1 MRHPRAPERQHVHL
15 LIQAQDGSGEGVWA
29 TPSVAPGIFE
39 FDNFPISCGD
49 YTLGDLV
56 MAADDG
62 DGHLYIIGLAER
74 RFRGTYLRCE
84 AVDVEGP
91 RATARHRAIAGHLE
105 SRGVLLESLIVGW
118 YGAAVPVG
126 MSGEPSPS
134 CWPARPTPFAKRQR
148 GTPMFEP
155 ERPTPAGHRRH
166 RFMGHSID
174 LPEDLTEAQLD
185 GRACIHCAAEEQ
197 PMKPVE
203 AWSEL
208 SSQLFECVD
217 VEACADR
224 RGLCYVCGHEWR
236 WHTRVGM
243 CQGTANGSSATV
255 S

>member
-126 MSGEPSPS
+126 MSGEALAELLASAPYPI
-134 CWPARPTPFAKRQR
+134 REET
-148 GTPMFEP
+148 
-155 ERPTPAGHRRH
+155 
-166 RFMGHSID
+166 
-174 LPEDLTEAQLD
+174 D
-185 GRACIHCAAEEQ
+185 GDTHVRA
-197 PMKPVE
+197 
-203 AWSEL
+203 
-208 SSQLFECVD
+208 
-217 VEACADR
+217 
-224 RGLCYVCGHEWR
+224 
-236 WHTRVGM
+236 
-243 CQGTANGSSATV
+243 
-255 S
+255 